1 MQVCFNWPVTV
12 KVRVLLLCRMMA
24 FRFVENPW
32 STFVSALA
40 ALPVIRLLWRLMCLL
55 VFFNQPPLAENISDV
70 FPVPSCTRVKTVPPF
85 TLLSVSLVVCSF
97 VFEHQP
103 KY

>member
-1 MQVCFNWPVTV
+1 MTV
-12 KVRVLLLCRMMA
+12 KVRVLLLCRMA

-32 STFVSALA
+32 ATFVSAKA

-55 VFFNQPPLAENISDV
+55 AFFYHPPLAVKVSDV
-70 FPVPSCTRVKTVPPF
+70 FPFPSCKRMKTVSPF
-85 TLLSVSLVVCSF
+85 TLLSVSLMVCSF